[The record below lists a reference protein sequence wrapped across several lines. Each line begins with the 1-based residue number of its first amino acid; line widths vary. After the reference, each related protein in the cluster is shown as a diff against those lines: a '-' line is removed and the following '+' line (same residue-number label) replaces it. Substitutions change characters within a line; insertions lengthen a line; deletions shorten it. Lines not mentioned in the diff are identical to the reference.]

1 MMDDNRMVI
10 TIGRQF
16 GSGGHEIGK
25 RLAEYFQIAFYDKEL
40 ITVASTESGLCPE
53 FFEKADERASHGL
66 SYAFALGFPF
76 FGNISPYNDYLSN
89 DTLFK
94 IQSDTIRKI
103 AAENSCIIVG
113 RCADYILRED
123 PRCVNVFIHSSLEKR
138 IERIV
143 ERSQITVEEAKT
155 LIEKTDKSRAGFYNY
170 YSNKTW
176 GAASSYHLSI
186 DFCSLDIEET
196 VNFISRF
203 VCMKL
208 GIEEKPRY
216 Y

>member
-1 MMDDNRMVI
+1 MDDNRMII

-16 GSGGHEIGK
+16 GSGGREIGK
-25 RLAEYFQIAFYDKEL
+25 RLAENLQIAFYDKEL
-40 ITVASTESGLCPE
+40 ITIASKESGLCPE

-76 FGNISPYNDYLSN
+76 FGNVSPYNDYLSN

-103 AAENSCIIVG
+103 AAGQSCVIVG

-123 PRCVNVFIHSSLEKR
+123 ERCVNVFIHSPLEKR

-143 ERSQITVEEAKT
+143 QRDEVTVEEAKT
-155 LIEKTDKSRAGFYNY
+155 LVEKTDKSRAGFYNY

-176 GAASSYHLSI
+176 GAASSYHLSVDSCALGI
-186 DFCSLDIEET
+186 EKTVDFITD
-196 VNFISRF
+196 F
-203 VCMKL
+203 VCTKL
-208 GIEEKPRY
+208 HKEEKPRY

>member
-1 MMDDNRMVI
+1 MDDNRTVV

-16 GSGGHEIGK
+16 GSGGREIGK
-25 RLAEYFQIAFYDKEL
+25 RLADSLGIPFYDKEL
-40 ITVASTESGLCPE
+40 ITLASKESGLCQE

-66 SYAFALGFPF
+66 SYAFALGVPF
-76 FGNISPYNDYLSN
+76 FGNISPCNDYLSN

-103 AAENSCIIVG
+103 ASGKSCVIVG
-113 RCADYILRED
+113 RCADYILRDDE
-123 PRCVNVFIHSSLEKR
+123 RCVNVFIHSPLMNR

-143 ERSQITVEEAKT
+143 ERNRVTVEDAKT

-176 GAASSYHLSI
+176 GVASSYHLS
-186 DFCSLDIEET
+186 LDSSALGVEEA
-196 VNFISRF
+196 VVFIRNF
-203 VCMKL
+203 VQKAL
-208 GIEEKPRY
+208 HLPETTRY